1 MKLSHYV
8 HSPSRWLANAMMQA
22 VAYPHFTQEHNR
34 NHHRYVAMKKD
45 SASAPRGRGFWKH
58 FAVTIPLQ

>member
-1 MKLSHYV
+1 
-8 HSPSRWLANAMMQA
+8 MMQA

-45 SASAPRGRGFWKH
+45 GASAPRGRGFWKH